1 VLRGSLDV
9 VGCGIRAVTQLTLEA
24 RRCIESAD
32 LVCYAV
38 SDRVSARW
46 LERRHP
52 AAVSLSVH
60 YREGNDRLETYRRM
74 IDALVGPVRA
84 GQRVCAVFYG
94 HPGVFVHPS
103 HEAIRRLRAEGLP
116 ARMLPGISAADCLF
130 TDLGV
135 DPGGGF
141 QTFSATDF
149 VRRPRHLDPSAHV
162 IFWQI
167 DSIGDN
173 SYRSTGND
181 ARNLPLLLNALAD
194 HYPPG
199 QPACLYEAVV
209 LPVGRPVMRWLAL
222 RELWGGA
229 AVLDGMSTLYIPPI
243 RAPQP
248 DPEMSQ
254 RLGLPVR

>member
-1 VLRGSLDV
+1 VTQGSLDV

-24 RRCIESAD
+24 RRCIEAAD
-32 LVCYAV
+32 VVCYAV

-52 AAVSLSVH
+52 DAVSLSRH
-60 YREGNDRLETYRRM
+60 YREGSDRLETYRRM
-74 IDALVGPVRA
+74 IDDLVEPVRA
-84 GQRVCAVFYG
+84 GRRVCAVCYG
-94 HPGVFVHPS
+94 HPGVFVYPT
-103 HEAIRRLRAEGLP
+103 HEAIRRLRAEGLT
-116 ARMLPGISAADCLF
+116 ARMLPGISASDCLF
-130 TDLGV
+130 ADLGV

-141 QTFSATDF
+141 QMFSATEF
-149 VRRPRHLDPSAHV
+149 VRCPRRLDPSAHV

-173 SYRSTGND
+173 SYRGTGND
-181 ARNLPLLLNALAD
+181 ARNLPLLLDALAA
-194 HYPPG
+194 HYPSD
-199 QPACLYEAVV
+199 QPVCLYEAAV

-243 RAPQP
+243 RAPRP
-248 DPEMSQ
+248 DPAMRR
-254 RLGLPVR
+254 RLGLPVF